1 MKDFTKANA
10 ELKKVMDYFT
20 KNQEAFEAMNLK
32 LHDASFYAYRD
43 IEKDYP
49 DVLEEYNADDLFYWF
64 CDNTYDQFTE
74 WCAENSYAWEKRSYI
89 GRTSWFYLH
98 DNSIIEFT
106 GRYKDEFN
114 WEYMLYNLIDH
125 LGYNDTVPD
134 ITPEGKIDENDKWIE
149 DCEANIEY
157 IEKNFFNDVKRE
169 FKDVIQ
175 MYEYIKDTK
184 DNQVDYFKEYLDC
197 RREEIEWNKEQEE
210 KRREEEW
217 LDLMNV
223 VFA

>member
-1 MKDFTKANA
+1 MKNFTKANT

-20 KNQEAFEAMNLK
+20 KNQAAFESMNLK
-32 LHDASFYAYRD
+32 LHDASYYAYCD
-43 IEKDYP
+43 IEEDYP

-64 CDNTYDQFTE
+64 CENTYDQFKE
-74 WCAENSYAWEKRSYI
+74 WCTENSYAWDKRSYI
-89 GRTSWFYLH
+89 GRTSSFYLH
-98 DNSIIEFT
+98 DDSLIEFT
-106 GRYKDEFN
+106 GRYRNEFK

-125 LGYNDTVPD
+125 FGYNDTVPD

-149 DCEANIEY
+149 DCKANIEY
-157 IEKNFFNDVKRE
+157 IEKDFFNDVKRE
-169 FKDVIQ
+169 FDDVIQ